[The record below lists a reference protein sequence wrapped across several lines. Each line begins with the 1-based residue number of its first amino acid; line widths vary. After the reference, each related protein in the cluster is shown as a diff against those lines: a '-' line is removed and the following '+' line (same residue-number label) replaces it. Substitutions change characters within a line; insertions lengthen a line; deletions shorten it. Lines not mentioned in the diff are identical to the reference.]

1 MRRRT
6 LLGAAAA
13 AALAAQGVRPAHARG
28 GEFSTADDT
37 VDVLLVLA
45 VDVSR
50 SVTEE
55 EGRLQRE
62 GYYAAL
68 TDPEVVET
76 IRGGMLGSIGVAY
89 VEWSGVEY
97 QRLIEPWTRIGSMQ
111 EAEAWVSH
119 LEKKPPQAV
128 GWTSISGAIDFSRK
142 LLGEAP
148 WEAMRKVVDISG
160 DGVNNS
166 GRPAEQARDEAVAEG
181 IIINGLPILKAQVM
195 AGGPPLT
202 EYYQKHV
209 VGGPGSFVVP
219 AADFHAF
226 AQAVKRKIIME
237 VAGRHVPGGVLAG

>member
-13 AALAAQGVRPAHARG
+13 AALVGGGVRASGAQSG
-28 GEFSTADDT
+28 FADAEDA

-55 EGRLQRE
+55 EGRLQRQ

-68 TDPEVVET
+68 TDPQVVET
-76 IRGGMLGSIGVAY
+76 IRGGMLGAIGVAY
-89 VEWSGVEY
+89 IEWSGVEW
-97 QRLIEPWTRIGSMQ
+97 QRLIEPWTRIGSAQ
-111 EAEAWVSH
+111 DAEAWCASVD
-119 LEKKPPQAV
+119 KKPPQAV

-142 LLGEAP
+142 VLSEAP
-148 WEAMRKVVDISG
+148 WDAMRKVVDISG

-181 IIINGLPILKAQVM
+181 IVINGLPILKAQVM

-202 EYYQKHV
+202 EYYQKNV
-209 VGGPGSFVVP
+209 VGGPGAFVVP

-237 VAGRHVPGGVLAG
+237 VAGRHVPGGVLHG